1 MNLLNPFLRSRYS
14 AIFLLLPF
22 IGAYMFVRSLPVEPC
37 DFLHEETYNL
47 EGEIDYCGPGG
58 AGFVDLSI
66 RRWPMSL
73 TFRPLDALVV
83 DKPCR
88 FEMNIKQADGSP
100 LTGDDVALSHT
111 RKIHLLAIDP
121 SMDDYQHLHPEP
133 DPLFKGIWRFTLI
146 PRKAG
151 KYKVY
156 LDFIPIRSP
165 RRVLLA
171 ASFDV
176 AGEAD
181 VFLPNTQPDFVTD
194 NGRTFSFQI
203 TESDVNGKNPLFTFS
218 AIDEN
223 GNDLVL
229 KPVMGA
235 FAHVVAFEP
244 SLNGFAHLH
253 PLEYEPPKSADDARY
268 GPLTFSFKSATSGS
282 YRFWAQVK
290 VGEDTEESFIPFDL
304 KI

>member
-1 MNLLNPFLRSRYS
+1 MKKTKLIP
-14 AIFLLLPF
+14 LLLAIPF
-22 IGAYMFVRSLPVEPC
+22 IATYFVIRSLPVEPC

-47 EGEIDYCGPGG
+47 EGEVDYCGPGD

-66 RRWPMSL
+66 RKWPMFL
-73 TFRPLDALVV
+73 DFRPLDPLVV
-83 DKPCR
+83 GQPCR

-100 LTGDDVALSHT
+100 LSADDVALSHT
-111 RKIHLLAIDP
+111 RKIHLLAVDP
-121 SMDDYQHLHPEP
+121 SLDDYQHLHPEA
-133 DPLFKGIWRFTLI
+133 DPLFKGIWRFTLT

-171 ASFDV
+171 ASFEV
-176 AGEAD
+176 AGQAD
-181 VFLPNTQPDFVTD
+181 DFESNHISNLVKEK
-194 NGRTFSFQI
+194 GRTFRFQI
-203 TESDVNGKNPLFTFS
+203 TEEDGEDTLFTFT
-218 AIDEN
+218 AVDEN
-223 GNDLVL
+223 GDDLAL

-244 SLNGFAHLH
+244 SLDGFAHLH

-268 GPLTFSFKSATSGS
+268 GPLTFSFKSGASGN

-290 VGEDTEESFIPFDL
+290 VGEDREESFIPFDL